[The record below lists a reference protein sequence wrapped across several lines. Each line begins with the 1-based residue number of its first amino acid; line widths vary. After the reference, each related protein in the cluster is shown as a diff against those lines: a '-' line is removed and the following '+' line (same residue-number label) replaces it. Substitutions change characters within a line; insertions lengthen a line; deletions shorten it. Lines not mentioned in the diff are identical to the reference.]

1 DVTKTISRA
10 KAQGLPV
17 LLDFHYSDTWA
28 DPERQEIAA
37 AWSQITDTKMLGKKL
52 YQYTFDTFKT
62 LADENL
68 VPAMVQVG
76 NEINAEI
83 LQPKNK
89 TRTDAINWQRNAEL
103 INQGIKAVRDFSAH
117 SKQPIQIVVHIA
129 QPENA
134 LRWFPQAQQNGIK
147 DYDIIGLSYYPQWSD
162 YKIAQLP
169 QAIQQLKK
177 TFMKDVLI
185 VETGYP
191 WSLENFDDAGNI
203 LDEKAVLP
211 QFPAT
216 PSGQLSYLSELTR
229 AVKSAGGSGVIYW
242 EPAWVSTRCK
252 TRWGRGSH
260 WENASFFDAAD
271 NNKALPAFVFF
282 SKHSQ

>member
-1 DVTKTISRA
+1 MMTIKCIFKNFLSNADKIFGLSIPGSLILASFLFCCVSAAQASTFYRGADLSYVNEMEDCGAVYYADNKPVDPFQLFASNGANLVRVRLWHTPNWTDYSNLADVTKTISRA

-28 DPERQEIAA
+28 DPERQEIPA

-52 YQYTFDTFKT
+52 YQYTFDTLKT

-169 QAIQQLKK
+169 Q
-177 TFMKDVLI
+177 
-185 VETGYP
+185 
-191 WSLENFDDAGNI
+191 
-203 LDEKAVLP
+203 
-211 QFPAT
+211 
-216 PSGQLSYLSELTR
+216 
-229 AVKSAGGSGVIYW
+229 
-242 EPAWVSTRCK
+242 
-252 TRWGRGSH
+252 
-260 WENASFFDAAD
+260 
-271 NNKALPAFVFF
+271 
-282 SKHSQ
+282 